1 MEGKLTIIENAT
13 KITISS
19 GNQKWTYDGKEH
31 VYDEEHEKNP
41 AYTIEYGTDVIQV
54 KANNGRYIGTLPT
67 GDTITIT
74 PTGKVTN
81 VADTVAGNNTF
92 TYVISN
98 ANQYADGSVTTNNG
112 TLTIK
117 PCPLTITVNDSKKYD
132 GTPLETVYNNSD
144 AVTTDNLQ
152 VTGDSLTAGKIET
165 KNGYVGTYVYNADP
179 KVTESTI
186 TEAFE
191 TKNGIGNYDVTI
203 VSTQEITGN
212 PVEPVKEES
221 SKPQETNYK
230 LGEKIEFTIT
240 VKNISKEDLTGI
252 KVVDATAEIV
262 NDVVKGISVD
272 PSDPHTA
279 TIEATLKPGEQIE
292 LTAIHTVDEN
302 DILNARAGYKNIAEI
317 QVNDKTVFA
326 EKTIEEID
334 HPRYDFTVEKKLL
347 ADDQHVDD
355 NGNVIKPF
363 ELGDTAYFTITI
375 VNTGNMTQ
383 TINLREDGSKI
394 NGQVPT
400 FVDTGAGIVSEGAS
414 SANIT
419 LEPGKS
425 VAVTAKIDITEEVLA
440 WRSEPDNKASNI
452 VWAEGAVGEYEGV
465 PTTKRAEA
473 ELPLPALHKLTIK
486 YVLENG
492 NPIPIDPASAWKYEI
507 ELRAGEKYSR
517 LSPVLNNLETDT
529 PLVEG
534 VMPDHDLEITVIY
547 TGNGGGGGDNPGG
560 GGEEEPKKENERDTT
575 IRIRD
580 YETPLGLSNVFMNAG
595 DCFE

>member
-1 MEGKLTIIENAT
+1 M
-13 KITISS
+13 
-19 GNQKWTYDGKEH
+19 
-31 VYDEEHEKNP
+31 
-41 AYTIEYGTDVIQV
+41 
-54 KANNGRYIGTLPT
+54 
-67 GDTITIT
+67 
-74 PTGKVTN
+74 
-81 VADTVAGNNTF
+81 
-92 TYVISN
+92 
-98 ANQYADGSVTTNNG
+98 
-112 TLTIK
+112 
-117 PCPLTITVNDSKKYD
+117 
-132 GTPLETVYNNSD
+132 
-144 AVTTDNLQ
+144 
-152 VTGDSLTAGKIET
+152 
-165 KNGYVGTYVYNADP
+165 
-179 KVTESTI
+179 
-186 TEAFE
+186 
-191 TKNGIGNYDVTI
+191 
-203 VSTQEITGN
+203 
-212 PVEPVKEES
+212 
-221 SKPQETNYK
+221 
-230 LGEKIEFTIT
+230 
-240 VKNISKEDLTGI
+240 
-252 KVVDATAEIV
+252 
-262 NDVVKGISVD
+262 
-272 PSDPHTA
+272 
-279 TIEATLKPGEQIE
+279 
-292 LTAIHTVDEN
+292 
-302 DILNARAGYKNIAEI
+302 
-317 QVNDKTVFA
+317 
-326 EKTIEEID
+326 
-334 HPRYDFTVEKKLL
+334 
-347 ADDQHVDD
+347 
-355 NGNVIKPF
+355 
-363 ELGDTAYFTITI
+363 
-375 VNTGNMTQ
+375 
-383 TINLREDGSKI
+383 
-394 NGQVPT
+394 PT

-517 LSPVLNNLETDT
+517 LSPVLNILETDT